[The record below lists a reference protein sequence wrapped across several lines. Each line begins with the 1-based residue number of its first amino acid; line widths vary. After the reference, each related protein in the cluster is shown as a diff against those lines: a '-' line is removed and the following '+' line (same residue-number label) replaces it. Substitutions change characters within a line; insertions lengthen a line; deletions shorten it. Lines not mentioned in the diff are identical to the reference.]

1 MDPGAI
7 DPKLHLIRPPA
18 QGQTGSNAW
27 PIWRMAIWSLPL
39 ASQGLPSGGTNQL
52 KLQLAPQSTARPN
65 HQATGIPIRAMQSTP
80 GVLARRAR
88 VAIGLLAPP
97 QGLEVPQRT

>member
-7 DPKLHLIRPPA
+7 HPKLRLIRPPA
-18 QGQTGSNAW
+18 QGQTGHDPS
-27 PIWRMAIWSLPL
+27 PLGPRRLLGQSLPV
-39 ASQGLPSGGTNQL
+39 GRTNQL
-52 KLQLAPQSTARPN
+52 KLQLAPQTTAGPN
-65 HQATGIPIRAMQSTP
+65 HQATGIPIRAMPCTP
-80 GVLARRAR
+80 GVLTRRAQ